1 MSSFWTQITNALMNL
16 YNGIA
21 GIITIVAAVAIA
33 ICTIGMMAAKNQK
46 TVEEFKS
53 WRTRV
58 MQSWVVF
65 FMLGIIVRF
74 GKDLTA
80 GMGLTSGDLH
90 S

>member
-1 MSSFWTQITNALMNL
+1 MGNFWAQITTALMNL
-16 YNGIA
+16 YHGIA

-58 MQSWVVF
+58 MMSWIIF

-74 GKDLTA
+74 GKELTA
-80 GMGLTSGDLH
+80 GMGLTSGDLTA
-90 S
+90 